1 MKDISLYNEQGS
13 RSNIQDFKLNNSNV
27 GHNNSIPNNPFI
39 TSANPVIAFILHIRK
54 SKTPPNLEKIRDSIV
69 NEIKHFE
76 NKLSQLGYEN
86 KKILAA
92 RYCLCTAI
100 DESILRTEWGTQTMW
115 VQNTLL
121 SYFHNETWG
130 GERFYIILEVLSK
143 NPRENI
149 GVLELL
155 YTLLSLGFEG
165 KHYEKNS
172 PIREEI
178 QYKTL
183 QTIKHVS
190 GKQSRQLATHTQN
203 INQIKKIQQK
213 GKSIK
218 WFYCSLAALI
228 ITTLIICNIKLANK
242 SKPLF
247 TQMNQIGVTPAETT
261 FSQLINRKVQSNNE
275 DN

>member
-1 MKDISLYNEQGS
+1 MKDISLYQNQTIS
-13 RSNIQDFKLNNSNV
+13 QNSHDLNLDVSNNGNSS
-27 GHNNSIPNNPFI
+27 HIPNNPFI
-39 TSANPVIAFILHIRK
+39 SAANPVIAFILHIKK
-54 SKTPPNLEKIRDSIV
+54 SKIPPNLEKIRDNVI

-76 NKLSQLGYEN
+76 KNLTQFGYDN

-100 DESILRTEWGTQTMW
+100 DESILRTEWGTRTMW

-130 GERFYIILEVLSK
+130 GERFYIILDILSK
-143 NPRENI
+143 HPRENI

-165 KHYEKNS
+165 KHYEINN

-178 QYKTL
+178 KYKTL

-190 GKQSRQLATHTQN
+190 GKQSRQLATHTQD
-203 INQIKKIQQK
+203 INAIMKTQQK
-213 GKSIK
+213 GKSVK
-218 WFYCSLAALI
+218 WFYCCLGAFFAITAL
-228 ITTLIICNIKLANK
+228 TCNIKLSNK
-242 SKPLF
+242 SNLLF
-247 TQMNQIGVTPAETT
+247 KQINQIGLTPPITT
-261 FSQLINRKVQSNNE
+261 YSQLINRQIITNHKDV
-275 DN
+275 